1 MKLTKE
7 TLKRIIKEEL
17 NSIMREDQQK
27 DVNAIIQSKIG
38 GLETLVKQIAAD
50 LKSAMGTDLVPGD
63 ESMGEKFMQAHA
75 ARQIF
80 KWYATNLPGLSGH
93 KKDVFNFIE
102 KSLPEPLTPEI
113 WRALYTNDEEVLKR
127 ILQI

>member
-63 ESMGEKFMQAHA
+63 ESMREKFMQGHA
-75 ARQIF
+75 ARQIS
-80 KWYATNLPGLSGH
+80 KWYRENLPGLSGH
-93 KKDVFNFIE
+93 KKNVFNFIGQA
-102 KSLPEPLTPEI
+102 LPEPLTPEV
-113 WRALYTNDEEVLKR
+113 WEALYTHDDEALKR
-127 ILQI
+127 IFGY